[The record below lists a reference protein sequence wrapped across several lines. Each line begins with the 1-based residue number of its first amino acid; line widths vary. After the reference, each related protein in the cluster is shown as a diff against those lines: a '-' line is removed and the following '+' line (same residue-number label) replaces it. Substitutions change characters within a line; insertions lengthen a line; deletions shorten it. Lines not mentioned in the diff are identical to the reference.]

1 MEITYHPL
9 VRRDVAQTL
18 KYYRAISSQLADEF
32 HAELRAII
40 NRAVENPLRFHLV
53 DRGFRRANLPR
64 FPYHVLYEIRGDSLR
79 VMIVRHNK
87 QHPEFGLERN

>member
-1 MEITYHPL
+1 MEINYHPL

-32 HAELRAII
+32 HAELRDII
-40 NRAVENPLRFHLV
+40 NKVVENPLRFHFA

-64 FPYHVLYEIRGDSLR
+64 FPYHVLYEIHGDFLR
-79 VMIVRHNK
+79 VMILRHNK
-87 QHPEFGLERN
+87 RHPDFGLDRT

>member
-1 MEITYHPL
+1 VEIIYHPL
-9 VRRDVAQTL
+9 VRRDVAQAL
-18 KYYRAISSQLADEF
+18 KYYHTVSSRLADEF
-32 HAELRAII
+32 HDELRAII
-40 NRAVENPLRFHLV
+40 NKAAETPFRFHMA

-79 VMIVRHNK
+79 VMVVRHNK